1 MTGWRKVRS
10 GLFLRCTDVGTGIDR
25 TNACWPYPRLVAHR
39 CGGTLAPENTL
50 AGFDACKRYGYRMVE
65 FDAKLSADD
74 HLFLLHDDMLDRT
87 TNGHGP
93 AAERTWQE
101 LAKLDAGSWR
111 DVAFAGERL
120 PTLAEAAARCKR
132 DGIAANIEIKPCPG
146 RDVLTGQLVAG
157 AALAL
162 WQDQTPPPLLSS
174 FSFEALVAAREA
186 APTLPRGM
194 LFEAV
199 PDDWLRIVRELECV
213 SLHASHKH
221 LTAERV
227 AEIRA
232 EGLRVLVYT
241 VNDPDRAKLLAQ
253 WGVDMICTDRI
264 DMLAHDMLSTPRNL
278 A

>member
-1 MTGWRKVRS
+1 
-10 GLFLRCTDVGTGIDR
+10 VGTGIDR
-25 TNACWPYPRLVAHR
+25 TSADWPYPRLVAHR

-74 HLFLLHDDMLDRT
+74 HLFLLHDDTLDRT

-93 AAERTWQE
+93 AAEHTWQE

-111 DVAFAGERL
+111 DAAFAGERL
-120 PTLAEAAARCKR
+120 PTLADAAARCKR

-146 RDVLTGQLVAG
+146 RDVITGQLVAG

-174 FSFEALVAAREA
+174 FSFEALAAAREA

-232 EGLRVLVYT
+232 QGLRVLVYT
-241 VNDPDRAKLLAQ
+241 VNDPDRARLLAQ

>member
-1 MTGWRKVRS
+1 
-10 GLFLRCTDVGTGIDR
+10 VGTGIDR
-25 TNACWPYPRLVAHR
+25 TVADWPYPRLVAHR

-74 HLFLLHDDMLDRT
+74 HLFLLHDDTLDRT

-93 AAERTWQE
+93 AAEHTWEE
-101 LAKLDAGSWR
+101 LTKLDAGSWR
-111 DVAFAGERL
+111 
-120 PTLAEAAARCKR
+120 
-132 DGIAANIEIKPCPG
+132 AANIEIKPCPG
-146 RDVLTGQLVAG
+146 REVITGQLVAG

-162 WQDQTPPPLLSS
+162 WQGQTPPLLSS
-174 FSFEALVAAREA
+174 FSFEALVVARAA

-199 PDDWLRIVRELECV
+199 PDDWLRIVRELDCV

-227 AEIRA
+227 AEIRS

-241 VNDPDRAKLLAQ
+241 VNDPARAKLLAQ
-253 WGVDMICTDRI
+253 WGVDMVCTDRI
-264 DMLAHDMLSTPRNL
+264 DMLAHDMLSTSGNR

>member
-1 MTGWRKVRS
+1 MAMVLPPSIRGKSWRSSTPVRGATRLS
-10 GLFLRCTDVGTGIDR
+10 QAS
-25 TNACWPYPRLVAHR
+25 ACRRSQMRP
-39 CGGTLAPENTL
+39 
-50 AGFDACKRYGYRMVE
+50 
-65 FDAKLSADD
+65 
-74 HLFLLHDDMLDRT
+74 
-87 TNGHGP
+87 P
-93 AAERTWQE
+93 AAN
-101 LAKLDAGSWR
+101 
-111 DVAFAGERL
+111 
-120 PTLAEAAARCKR
+120 
-132 DGIAANIEIKPCPG
+132 GIAANIEIKPCPG
-146 RDVLTGQLVAG
+146 RDVITGQLVAG

-174 FSFEALVAAREA
+174 FSFEALAAAREA

-232 EGLRVLVYT
+232 QGLRVLVYT
-241 VNDPDRAKLLAQ
+241 VNDPDRARLLAQ

-264 DMLAHDMLSTPRNL
+264 DMLAHDMLSTSGNR

>member
-1 MTGWRKVRS
+1 MAKVRS
-10 GLFLRCTDVGTGIDR
+10 VLFLRCTDVGTGIDR
-25 TNACWPYPRLVAHR
+25 TSADWPYPRLVAHR

-74 HLFLLHDDMLDRT
+74 HLFLLHDDTLDRT

-93 AAERTWQE
+93 AAEHTWQE

-111 DVAFAGERL
+111 D
-120 PTLAEAAARCKR
+120 
-132 DGIAANIEIKPCPG
+132 ANIEIKPCPG
-146 RDVLTGQLVAG
+146 RDVITGQLVAG

-174 FSFEALVAAREA
+174 FSFEALAAAREA

-264 DMLAHDMLSTPRNL
+264 DMLAHDMLSTSGNR